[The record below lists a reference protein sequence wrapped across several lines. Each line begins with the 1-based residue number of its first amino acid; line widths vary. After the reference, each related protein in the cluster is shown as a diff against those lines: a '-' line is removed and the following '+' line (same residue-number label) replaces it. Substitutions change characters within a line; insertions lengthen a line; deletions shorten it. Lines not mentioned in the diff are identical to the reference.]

1 MRCALVFA
9 LVGCASHHASEP
21 EPDAAPATTV
31 PLNLLFVH
39 GVDSGNARANAQDSL
54 ADLDA
59 YVVAGLAAK
68 LPGVT
73 LRSHRVNLYTDL
85 DGNVISPSIDAPSD
99 GTGVPVAT
107 NWRRQL
113 VAKLDQAYPDGE
125 RNIILI
131 GHSTGARVS
140 MEVAANIGADGQPG
154 SYDWGV
160 ADRIAGVITMNGML
174 HDLQSNDF
182 NFIGPLDFITGCKVN
197 QETGW
202 CEYAGRISGVPAADA
217 VTTSKRSLVLISA
230 GDSSGACSPTV
241 WTGENDKVL
250 PLLAQGCPSAPGA
263 HVTPSKDG
271 DVVAPGTFYGSFCH
285 SDTTNRGSPRHIG
298 AIAAAG
304 DQMIAWLAGVAA
316 DL

>member
-1 MRCALVFA
+1 MRWAVVVA
-9 LVGCASHHASEP
+9 LVGCASHHATSEP
-21 EPDAAPATTV
+21 APDAAPAGI

-39 GVDSGNARANAQDSL
+39 GVDSGDARAHAEDSL

-59 YVVAGLAAK
+59 YVTAGLAAK
-68 LPGVT
+68 LPGVAV
-73 LRSHRVNLYTDL
+73 RSRRVNLYTDL
-85 DGNVISPSIDAPSD
+85 DGNLISPSIDAPSD

-125 RNIILI
+125 RDIILI
-131 GHSTGARVS
+131 GHSTGGRVS
-140 MEVAANIGADGQPG
+140 MEVAANVGDDGQPG
-154 SYDWGV
+154 SHDWGV

-174 HDLQSNDF
+174 HDLQSSEF
-182 NFIGPLDFITGCKVN
+182 NFIGPLDFITGCKLN

-217 VTTSKRSLVLISA
+217 VTTAKRSLVLISA
-230 GDSSGACSPTV
+230 GDSSGMCSPTV

-263 HVTPSKDG
+263 HVTPGKDG

-285 SDTTNRGSPRHIG
+285 SDTTNRGSPRHTG
-298 AIAAAG
+298 AITAAG
-304 DQMIAWLAGVAA
+304 DQMIAWLATITA

>member
-1 MRCALVFA
+1 
-9 LVGCASHHASEP
+9 
-21 EPDAAPATTV
+21 
-31 PLNLLFVH
+31 
-39 GVDSGNARANAQDSL
+39 
-54 ADLDA
+54 
-59 YVVAGLAAK
+59 
-68 LPGVT
+68 
-73 LRSHRVNLYTDL
+73 
-85 DGNVISPSIDAPSD
+85 
-99 GTGVPVAT
+99 
-107 NWRRQL
+107 
-113 VAKLDQAYPDGE
+113 
-125 RNIILI
+125 
-131 GHSTGARVS
+131 
-140 MEVAANIGADGQPG
+140 
-154 SYDWGV
+154 
-160 ADRIAGVITMNGML
+160 MNGML